1 MLRFYS
7 SAARPVL
14 LSDAVDDTDTV
25 LTVPSTDGYPDTPF
39 ILGIERG
46 TANEE
51 VMLCTEKTGSTF
63 TVERGYDGTTAV
75 AHDTGAIIEHCS
87 AGIDFREAGIVSTD
101 ETVRDS
107 LTGDD
112 RWEGRTIWNQTA
124 KQHEYFDPIDGWSA
138 LLPAGVIFP
147 YAGAVLPKGFLW
159 CDGSAVSKTTYAR
172 LYAALGGGS
181 TPWGESGND
190 FNLPDLRGKFI
201 LGLGTVSPYDAIG
214 ATGGQFDHTHTNPAT
229 DPAGSHFH
237 TQSATG
243 SGGAHTHTN
252 PNTSAVDLTHVHSV
266 PTTSVAGAH
275 THTNPNTNSGG
286 SHSHS
291 ASSSTGASSESLG
304 GGGSP
309 LPLYGHSHSIGS
321 GGSHSHSQGN
331 TGSGGAHSHTM
342 GDSGSALGSH
352 AHTVGNTASGGAH
365 THSNPNTSTT
375 GGHSHTQDATGA
387 SDPPYA
393 VLGFIIRF

>member
-14 LSDAVDDTDTV
+14 LSDPISDSDTV

-51 VMLCTEKTGSTF
+51 VMLCTDKTSTTF
-63 TVERGYDGTTAV
+63 TVTRGYDGTTAI
-75 AHDTGAIIEHCS
+75 AHDAGVIIEHAS
-87 AGIDFREAGIVSTD
+87 AGIDFREAGIVSTT
-101 ETVRDS
+101 EAIRDT
-107 LTGDD
+107 LAGED
-112 RWEGRTIWNQTA
+112 RWDGRVIWNETTD
-124 KQHEYFDPIDGWSA
+124 QHEYFDPTDGWAA
-138 LLPAGVIFP
+138 LLPAGVVLP
-147 YAGAVLPKGFLW
+147 YAGPTLPKGFLW
-159 CDGSAVSKTTYAR
+159 ARGQQVAKATYPR
-172 LYAALGGGS
+172 LYAALGGNA
-181 TPWGESGND
+181 TPWGQSGLN
-190 FNLPDLRGKFI
+190 FTVPDLQRRFP
-201 LGLGTVSPYDAIG
+201 LGLAESAPFNVLG
-214 ATGGQFDHTHTNPAT
+214 ATGGQMGHTHTNPAT
-229 DPAGSHFH
+229 STEGSHSH
-237 TQSATG
+237 SQAVTG
-243 SGGAHTHTN
+243 SGGAHTHSV
-252 PNTSAVDLTHVHSV
+252 PNTSSVNLAHTHSL
-266 PTTSVAGAH
+266 PTTSSAGAH
-275 THTNPNTNSGG
+275 THSNPNTNSGG

-291 ASSSTGASSESLG
+291 ASSSTGGSSESLG

-331 TGSGGAHSHTM
+331 TGSAGAHSHTM

-375 GGHSHTQDATGA
+375 GGHSHTQADTGA